1 MKKRFLLIITVFAL
15 TIMTSCASNG
25 QTEAQKYSQTGNQEN
40 TAVGSEENTTAT
52 AADSTDNTVRTDF
65 TQEDFLEDYDQMWDD
80 LDAYYIFLP
89 VLREAG
95 VDIDEVYTSGHEM
108 LEAGVGDL
116 EGFME
121 VLDYTFSRMSYL
133 AHLSLIDLSL
143 YDGSIS
149 YYSPDYMSAWY
160 EAYQAPQTVATY
172 DLLRGKSVETFGQS
186 AAEGVTAEEQLEET
200 EGGER
205 KTIDSARV
213 SYLPEMKAAYFR
225 FSSFAGELYETDKY
239 LIRDFLASLE
249 GQPVEH
255 IIIDITGNGGGNTL
269 NWLDGIVGVF
279 DEEVSAD
286 NTIFLKN
293 NSLTREFMGEDNLH
307 PLSEL
312 AEEEIPEFVQL
323 MGLDSF
329 VTSRR
334 EVSPAAA
341 EGELVESNA
350 KRWVLIDGGCYSAA
364 DEFAAFC
371 KKTGWATLVGG
382 RTMGDGLAGTTP
394 AVISLK
400 NTGLLVR
407 FSITAAANEDGSLNT
422 LIGTSPDYG
431 CLRNE
436 TPFSACLRLIEA
448 MDE

>member
-1 MKKRFLLIITVFAL
+1 
-15 TIMTSCASNG
+15 MTSCASNG

-95 VDIDEVYTSGHEM
+95 VDIDEVYTSGHEV

-200 EGGER
+200 EGG
-205 KTIDSARV
+205 
-213 SYLPEMKAAYFR
+213 
-225 FSSFAGELYETDKY
+225 
-239 LIRDFLASLE
+239 
-249 GQPVEH
+249 
-255 IIIDITGNGGGNTL
+255 
-269 NWLDGIVGVF
+269 
-279 DEEVSAD
+279 
-286 NTIFLKN
+286 
-293 NSLTREFMGEDNLH
+293 
-307 PLSEL
+307 
-312 AEEEIPEFVQL
+312 
-323 MGLDSF
+323 
-329 VTSRR
+329 
-334 EVSPAAA
+334 
-341 EGELVESNA
+341 
-350 KRWVLIDGGCYSAA
+350 
-364 DEFAAFC
+364 
-371 KKTGWATLVGG
+371 
-382 RTMGDGLAGTTP
+382 
-394 AVISLK
+394 
-400 NTGLLVR
+400 
-407 FSITAAANEDGSLNT
+407 
-422 LIGTSPDYG
+422 
-431 CLRNE
+431 
-436 TPFSACLRLIEA
+436 
-448 MDE
+448 